1 MVKDQHTIYLIDTT
15 LINVTNVTVQ
25 IVVIRKET
33 KMENNN
39 DIVYIQYKLKEW
51 INDACEYLN
60 EVNENRND
68 TDINRIKCEMQ
79 ALLDMLEFKY
89 PYSKG
94 VKI

>member
-1 MVKDQHTIYLIDTT
+1 
-15 LINVTNVTVQ
+15 
-25 IVVIRKET
+25 
-33 KMENNN
+33 MENNN

-60 EVNENRND
+60 TVNENRND
-68 TDINRIKCEMQ
+68 TDINRIKCEMK